1 MYIWNL
7 YWSSFETLPFRNDVQ
22 IFAQVFDNAFC
33 IDKTGGKISFYKWL
47 SSAFQPD
54 YFSKNAPLGKSPPYC
69 RRIILIFHVFSR
81 KINLKQRISIYES
94 DKYLFS
100 SESLKVGLGALGD
113 MLNIDR
119 GKVRAWEEPWILKDL
134 IK

>member
-7 YWSSFETLPFRNDVQ
+7 YWSRYETLPFRNDVQ

-33 IDKTGGKISFYKWL
+33 FDKTGGKISFYKLVFVGL
-47 SSAFQPD
+47 SAWIFFKKCAFR
-54 YFSKNAPLGKSPPYC
+54 YC